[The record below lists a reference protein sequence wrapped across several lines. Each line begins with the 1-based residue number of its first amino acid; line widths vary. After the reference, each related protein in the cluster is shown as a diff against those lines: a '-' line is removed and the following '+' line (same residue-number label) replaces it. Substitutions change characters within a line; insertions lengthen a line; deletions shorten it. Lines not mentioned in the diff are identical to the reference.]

1 MTTVLPES
9 PAVPA
14 EDPRTWSFVNRL
26 TGQPEQVTCMLG
38 CTANHSAE
46 MDAPAHPDDVWC
58 QSANEDVFLPVN
70 ETGSPEFVRVLSST
84 LNVMPFSTTIAYRLP
99 HVSIEVMQDSWIE
112 GLDPDGLETVIG
124 TLAER
129 VDQLRRAHAELVRV
143 RAEYRQAGTAS
154 ND

>member
-1 MTTVLPES
+1 MTVLHDAPT
-9 PAVPA
+9 VPA
-14 EDPRTWSFVNRL
+14 DAPRTWSFVNRL
-26 TGQPEQVTCMLG
+26 TGRPERVTCMLG
-38 CTANHSAE
+38 CTANHSSE
-46 MDAPAHPDDVWC
+46 MGAPAHPDDIWC
-58 QSANEDVFLPVN
+58 QSTGEDAFLPVN

-129 VDQLRRAHAELVRV
+129 VEQLRTMHAQLVKTRAD
-143 RAEYRQAGTAS
+143 YQATH
-154 ND
+154 

>member
-1 MTTVLPES
+1 M
-9 PAVPA
+9 
-14 EDPRTWSFVNRL
+14 NRL
-26 TGQPEQVTCMLG
+26 TGRPEQVTCMRG

-58 QSANEDVFLPVN
+58 QSAGEDVFLPVN

-129 VDQLRRAHAELVRV
+129 VEQLRVVHEQLVKA
-143 RAEYRQAGTAS
+143 RAEYR
-154 ND
+154 